1 MYQNI
6 EMNKKIISQEN
17 GDLAFLMATKCL
29 YPMATFSSPI
39 RFGMIKND
47 SERFDG
53 YVDHSQFEFG

>member
-1 MYQNI
+1 
-6 EMNKKIISQEN
+6 MNKKIISQEN